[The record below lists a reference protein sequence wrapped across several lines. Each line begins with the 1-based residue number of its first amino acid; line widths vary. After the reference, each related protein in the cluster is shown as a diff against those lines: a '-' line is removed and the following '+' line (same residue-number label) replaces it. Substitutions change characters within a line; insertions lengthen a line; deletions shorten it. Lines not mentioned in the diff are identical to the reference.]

1 MIGGGKELA
10 PCGPVRAG
18 VTQTFVS
25 TAQGARAGS
34 CAVYTATNA
43 AGPGGWCAKGKRF
56 AEALDLTGHEAV
68 AFWLRGDGRGETL
81 RFQFRDA
88 KGAPADWLVPID
100 FVGWRLQ
107 VLRLADR
114 PDFDWGKVEYLIVYF
129 NDIPAD
135 TTVSMGFDDVRAFR
149 RLRPPPAL
157 VRPTLTVN
165 DQQVSLPVTLEPGHA
180 LTLDDQGRA
189 AVWPLGPG
197 KPQPIKG
204 RYAPLSL
211 QPGENGVT
219 LSCDAAK
226 GAQRDVTVRLA
237 PVGPME

>member
-1 MIGGGKELA
+1 
-10 PCGPVRAG
+10 
-18 VTQTFVS
+18 
-25 TAQGARAGS
+25 
-34 CAVYTATNA
+34 
-43 AGPGGWCAKGKRF
+43 
-56 AEALDLTGHEAV
+56 
-68 AFWLRGDGRGETL
+68 
-81 RFQFRDA
+81 
-88 KGAPADWLVPID
+88 
-100 FVGWRLQ
+100 
-107 VLRLADR
+107 
-114 PDFDWGKVEYLIVYF
+114 
-129 NDIPAD
+129 
-135 TTVSMGFDDVRAFR
+135 MGFDDVRAFR

-197 KPQPIKG
+197 KPQPITG

-226 GAQRDVTVRLA
+226 GAPRDVTVRLA